1 MLTKHKTPT
10 QGKDFSGTQL
20 LSSQAHTTRLLS
32 AAFTRMCLSTTDLNS
47 KTIRNKETK
56 TNTFLEL
63 GAVAHLSIMKTSL
76 PKYLDNSQDL

>member
-1 MLTKHKTPT
+1 
-10 QGKDFSGTQL
+10 
-20 LSSQAHTTRLLS
+20 
-32 AAFTRMCLSTTDLNS
+32 MCLSTTDLNS

-76 PKYLDNSQDL
+76 PEYLGNSQDLWIYAQ